1 MDGVVHLGSAALV
14 KSPMTIAVAALLL
27 AVLALAALET
37 WIEHAARQGRQEV
50 AAGVERGGPGLP
62 PGVEARHTP

>member
-1 MDGVVHLGSAALV
+1 MDGVVRGGSAVPV

-50 AAGVERGGPGLP
+50 AAGVEHGSPGLLS
-62 PGVEARHTP
+62 GVEARPTP